1 MTQQSQRDNFE
12 HRTQSLKVENGQSLH
27 AYQNLLSLRV
37 HWSYPDRGRQGGIL
51 DRDETKQS
59 HEV

>member
-1 MTQQSQRDNFE
+1 MTEQSQRDNSE
-12 HRTQSLKVENGQSLH
+12 HGMQSLKVQNGQSLH

-51 DRDETKQS
+51 DRDETKKS
-59 HEV
+59 HEI